1 MKEVFDGK
9 RKDAYYHIIVYNAGI
24 AVYTADAAGSIK
36 EGIEKAAQAIDSG
49 LAAKKLRQLVEYSN
63 K

>member
-1 MKEVFDGK
+1 M
-9 RKDAYYHIIVYNAGI
+9 RGI

-36 EGIEKAAQAIDSG
+36 EGIEKAAQSHRFG